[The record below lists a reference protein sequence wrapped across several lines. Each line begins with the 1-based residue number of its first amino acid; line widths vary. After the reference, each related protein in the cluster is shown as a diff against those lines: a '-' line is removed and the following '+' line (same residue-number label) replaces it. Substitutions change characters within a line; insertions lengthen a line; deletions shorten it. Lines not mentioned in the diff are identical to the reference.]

1 MHRTEV
7 FSAWLS
13 SLSWRLWR
21 LLLLLD
27 RLSVSAQQAHNPLVG
42 C

>member
-27 RLSVSAQQAHNPLVG
+27 RLSVAQNHKAGLNA
-42 C
+42 